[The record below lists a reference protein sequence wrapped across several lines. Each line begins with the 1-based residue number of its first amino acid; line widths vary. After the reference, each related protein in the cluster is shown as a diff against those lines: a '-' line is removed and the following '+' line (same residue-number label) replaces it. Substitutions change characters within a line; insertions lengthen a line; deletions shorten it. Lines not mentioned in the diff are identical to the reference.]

1 MLAGVAVLA
10 LGPALL
16 KLLIPRNQMAGAAL
30 CLGIDFLVLAYYA
43 VFLRS
48 ILHASMDGRE
58 ELPLWPEMSHPT
70 DLAEEF
76 FSIVAPFIVS
86 FFPLILLRASIVGI
100 GALQSLGFIVQ
111 SALPVPLSEASP
123 WTGALSALLLIG
135 GWLYLPMAILVWVF
149 YGGSSIL
156 NPIAVA
162 RSAWRTGPS
171 YLLLVLLVAAM
182 VMAAWGVSVIPGNFI
197 TTLGTWL
204 LTFYALVVAMRLLGT
219 HYLIHREDLGWEAPR
234 APEPL

>member
-1 MLAGVAVLA
+1 M
-10 LGPALL
+10 
-16 KLLIPRNQMAGAAL
+16 
-30 CLGIDFLVLAYYA
+30 GIDFLILAYYA

-48 ILHASMDGRE
+48 ILHASMEGRE

-70 DLAEEF
+70 DLAEEV

-86 FFPLILLRASIVGI
+86 FFPLIILRASIAGI

-111 SALPVPLSEASP
+111 SALPVPLLESSP
-123 WTGALSALLLIG
+123 WVGVLSTLLLIG

-149 YGGSSIL
+149 FGGSSIL

-171 YLLLVLLVAAM
+171 YL
-182 VMAAWGVSVIPGNFI
+182 
-197 TTLGTWL
+197 
-204 LTFYALVVAMRLLGT
+204 
-219 HYLIHREDLGWEAPR
+219 
-234 APEPL
+234 